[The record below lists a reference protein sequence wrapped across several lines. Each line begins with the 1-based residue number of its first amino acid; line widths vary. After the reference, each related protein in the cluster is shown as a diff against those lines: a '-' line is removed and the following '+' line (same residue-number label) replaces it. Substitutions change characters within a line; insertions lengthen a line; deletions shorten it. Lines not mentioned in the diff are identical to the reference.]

1 MFFPGLFVAS
11 MLFNVLCTLPKNVW
25 KMGREKDAKEDEK
38 AKHKATKLKR
48 LSDSERAGAGGDN
61 IKKRWVLRV
70 SAGKLYIHTCIWQA
84 QFSEH
89 FIIIPSWETEG
100 PLSNQLPEPPCPDC
114 SSLMI
119 YACDLTEARPT
130 SVQRRHRDQIKAV
143 FSRELCLSC
152 CRMWRQINL
161 D

>member
-70 SAGKLYIHTCIWQA
+70 SAGKLYIYTHVYDRHSLANTLSLFHHERLRGHYQI
-84 QFSEH
+84 SS
-89 FIIIPSWETEG
+89 PSHRVLIAAPWWY
-100 PLSNQLPEPPCPDC
+100 
-114 SSLMI
+114 MH
-119 YACDLTEARPT
+119 LTEARPT

-143 FSRELCLSC
+143 FRRELCLSC